1 MFERLFRKNPARAAG
16 EALYAAAAD
25 QARDPAFYTEMG
37 APDTVEGRFEMTVLH
52 VWLVMRRL
60 KGADRAVR
68 DAAQSLLDTMFASFD
83 DALRELGVG
92 DLVVGKKIR
101 KMAESFYG
109 RAQAY
114 EEAIAADSGDARA
127 SLASALARNV
137 YDTDDADAARAL
149 ADYVLSA
156 VAAIGA
162 QAQDDI
168 LRGEV
173 SFSGGQS

>member
-1 MFERLFRKNPARAAG
+1 MFDRFFRKKPARAAG

-25 QARDPAFYTEMG
+25 QARDPKFYTEMG

-52 VWLVMRRL
+52 VWLVMRKL
-60 KGADRAVR
+60 KGADSPAR
-68 DAAQSLLDTMFASFD
+68 DAAQSLLDTMFSSFD

-101 KMAESFYG
+101 KMAENFYG

-114 EEAIAADSGDARA
+114 EEAMAGEGGNGQPLLAA
-127 SLASALARNV
+127 ALARNIHESN
-137 YDTDDADAARAL
+137 DPETALGL
-149 ADYVLSA
+149 ADYVISTA
-156 VAAIGA
+156 AAIDA
-162 QAQDDI
+162 QSSEDI

-173 SFSGGQS
+173 SFSGGQP

>member
-16 EALYAAAAD
+16 EALYMAAAD
-25 QARDPAFYTEMG
+25 QAREPKLYTDIG

-60 KGADRAVR
+60 KGDDRAAR
-68 DAAQSLLDTMFASFD
+68 DTAQSLLDTMFASFD

-101 KMAESFYG
+101 KMAENFYG

-114 EEAIAADSGDARA
+114 EEAISGEQEKGRA
-127 SLASALARNV
+127 SLAAALARNV
-137 YDTDDADAARAL
+137 YDTNDPEAAGGL
-149 ADYVLSA
+149 AEYACSA
-156 VAAIGA
+156 VAAIDA
-162 QAQDDI
+162 QSLDDI

-173 SFSGGQS
+173 SFSGGVS